1 MAIRRENWIAAALE
15 ALRTGGTEAVTLD
28 ALARS
33 LSVTKGSFYW
43 HFSGRDE
50 LLEEL
55 LQCWEAETE
64 ALVSAAMNEPTAL
77 GRVLAFFEIVASH
90 RGEIPDT
97 EFFAWARRDPVVA
110 RRVDVVES
118 VRMEFIRDQLIEAG
132 LDHEVAEQRAEAGYL
147 ATVGW
152 IECAS
157 RSHRAHSA
165 SDFRRF
171 ADQLFRWLFEG
182 THVWIP

>member
-1 MAIRRENWIAAALE
+1 VAIGRENWIAAALQ

-28 ALARS
+28 ALAAS

-55 LQCWEAETE
+55 LQHWEAETE
-64 ALVSAAMNEPTAL
+64 ALVSAAMNEPKPL

-90 RGEIPDT
+90 RGDIPDAA
-97 EFFAWARRDPVVA
+97 FFAWARRDPAVA

-118 VRMEFIRDQLIEAG
+118 VRTEFIRDQLIEAG
-132 LDHEVAEQRAEAGYL
+132 LDHDVAQQRAEAGYL
-147 ATVGW
+147 ATAGW
-152 IECAS
+152 IERAS
-157 RSHRAHSA
+157 RSHRAQST

-171 ADQLFRWLFEG
+171 ADQLFRWLLEG
-182 THVWIP
+182 IPVWIP